1 MARDG
6 QTGGFL
12 IPPLLTAFQMTGAR
26 ERPLKPPGGLL
37 ISISRILT
45 IMVLRRQALSIPIVL
60 TRSSAIPLFK
70 ASLLLYIIT
79 GELKYLEKAEH
90 SAYYLSTWQWHH
102 TVKYAEDTAS
112 NKLDH
117 DTFGGTSVSTQH
129 HHQDPYGL
137 VYVTNLLKLADLT
150 GNPIWK
156 ERAQALWAQRDDWRI

>member
-1 MARDG
+1 M
-6 QTGGFL
+6 
-12 IPPLLTAFQMTGAR
+12 
-26 ERPLKPPGGLL
+26 
-37 ISISRILT
+37 
-45 IMVLRRQALSIPIVL
+45 

-102 TVKYAEDTAS
+102 TVKYAEDTAL
-112 NKLDH
+112 NKLDY

-129 HHQDPYGL
+129 HHQDLYGL

-156 ERAQALWAQRDDWRI
+156 ERAQALWANGMIGVSNENHEVMESSANGQPGRRFLSHPLGTLAF